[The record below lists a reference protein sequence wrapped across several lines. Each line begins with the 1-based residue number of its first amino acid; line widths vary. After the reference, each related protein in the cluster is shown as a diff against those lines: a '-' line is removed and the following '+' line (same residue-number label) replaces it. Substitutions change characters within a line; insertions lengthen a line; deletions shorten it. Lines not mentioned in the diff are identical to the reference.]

1 MLPAKG
7 KAGSAAPAVE
17 AMDSALKLDELML
30 EVGVGLVPMVDA
42 KQGGQLLTRVK
53 ALRKSLAQQ
62 LGFLVPSIHITDN
75 LSLRDGEYVVHL
87 RGVEIARW
95 ELRRGFLLA
104 VSSDTAPP
112 NLPGEETREPAF
124 GVPAKWIGKELQ
136 AQAIASGYAVVDATS
151 VLAAHLAELIKRNAY
166 ELLTRQETK
175 RLVDRLNDS
184 HPKLVEE
191 LIPKLMSLGEVQ
203 KVLQQLLREQVS
215 IRDLGSILESLVDT
229 AATNKN
235 PVALVEAAR
244 QTMGRAL
251 VRPLL
256 DARGELKVVTLDSS
270 IEEECM
276 RAANSQPGQLSS
288 SALQISVAR
297 RVLDSL
303 RSSYGDRVSEAPPVL
318 LCSSPGRFYLRRL
331 LEPFLPKVV
340 VISPSEIPPMTMV
353 QSVGVVR

>member
-1 MLPAKG
+1 
-7 KAGSAAPAVE
+7 
-17 AMDSALKLDELML
+17 MDSVLKLDELML
-30 EVGVGLVPMVDA
+30 EVGVGLIPLVDA
-42 KQGGQLLTRVK
+42 KQGGQLLNRVK

-75 LSLRDGEYVVHL
+75 LSLRECEYVVNL

-95 ELRRGFLLA
+95 ELRKGFLLA
-104 VSSDTAPP
+104 ISSDTVAP

-124 GVPAKWIGKELQ
+124 GVPARWISKDLQ
-136 AQAIASGYAVVDATS
+136 AKAIAAGYAVVDTTS

-166 ELLTRQETK
+166 ELLTRSETK

-229 AATNKN
+229 SANNKN

-256 DARGELKVVTLDSS
+256 DPKGELKVVTLDSS

-276 RAANSQPGQLSS
+276 RAASANGGQGASS
-288 SALQISVAR
+288 SLQMSVAR

-303 RSSYGDRVSEAPPVL
+303 RSSHGDRVGEAPPVL

-340 VISPSEIPPMTMV
+340 VISPSEIPPMTLV

>member
-1 MLPAKG
+1 
-7 KAGSAAPAVE
+7 
-17 AMDSALKLDELML
+17 
-30 EVGVGLVPMVDA
+30 
-42 KQGGQLLTRVK
+42 
-53 ALRKSLAQQ
+53 
-62 LGFLVPSIHITDN
+62 
-75 LSLRDGEYVVHL
+75 
-87 RGVEIARW
+87 
-95 ELRRGFLLA
+95 
-104 VSSDTAPP
+104 
-112 NLPGEETREPAF
+112 
-124 GVPAKWIGKELQ
+124 
-136 AQAIASGYAVVDATS
+136 
-151 VLAAHLAELIKRNAY
+151 
-166 ELLTRQETK
+166 
-175 RLVDRLNDS
+175 
-184 HPKLVEE
+184 LVEE